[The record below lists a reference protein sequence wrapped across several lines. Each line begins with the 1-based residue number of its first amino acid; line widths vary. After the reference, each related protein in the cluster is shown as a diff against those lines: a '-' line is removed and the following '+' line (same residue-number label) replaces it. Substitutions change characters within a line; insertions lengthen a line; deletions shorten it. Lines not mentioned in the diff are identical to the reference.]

1 MEDVVL
7 ELERPVRTRKQCM
20 VKVSAEIDREGA
32 IESNSLG
39 FTSKI
44 FVQATLPH
52 RDPGPVPLWG
62 RQNGDFAFTI
72 QPGTKPGKD
81 GSPEQIGLPYG
92 TIPRLLLIWMA
103 TEATRTKKRELTL
116 GHTLSRFMGQ
126 IGLIPTGGR
135 WGTVTR
141 LKEQMERLF
150 SSRISFSFQ
159 NREERRELFAFSPMN
174 IGKATLWWDSKNYA
188 QGSLFESSLVLSEE
202 FFNQLVSSPV
212 PIDMRAIGALRQSPL
227 ELDIYTWLTH
237 RMSYLRR
244 QTPTI
249 FWEELATQFGSEYKQ
264 LRDFRIN
271 FNRCVKN
278 VLTVYPEARIELS
291 EGGIILK
298 PGKTHIKQIPRFLTS

>member
-1 MEDVVL
+1 MDDGIL
-7 ELERPVRTRKQCM
+7 ELEKPVHTRKQSI
-20 VKVSAEIDREGA
+20 VKASTRIDQRDA
-32 IESNSLG
+32 IESNSIG

-72 QPGTKPGKD
+72 QPGTKPG
-81 GSPEQIGLPYG
+81 GNGLPEQIGLPYG

-103 TEATRTKKRELTL
+103 TEATQTKKRELTL
-116 GHTLSRFMGQ
+116 GNTLSCFMNR

-150 SSRISFSFQ
+150 SSRISFSFRNQ
-159 NREERRELFAFSPMN
+159 EKRGGGFAFSPMN
-174 IGKATLWWDSKNYA
+174 IGKTTLWWDAKNYA
-188 QGSLFESSLVLSEE
+188 QGSPFEGSLVLSEE
-202 FFNQLVSSPV
+202 FFNQLVASPV

-249 FWEELATQFGSEYKQ
+249 FWEDLATQFGSEYKE
-264 LRDFRIN
+264 LRNFRLN
-271 FNRCVKN
+271 FIRCVKN
-278 VLTVYPEARIELS
+278 VLSVYPEARIELVD
-291 EGGIILK
+291 GGVVLK
-298 PGKTHIKQIPRFLTS
+298 PGKTHIKQIPKLLTT

>member
-1 MEDVVL
+1 MDDVVL
-7 ELERPVRTRKQCM
+7 ELERPVHTRKQDIVRM
-20 VKVSAEIDREGA
+20 STEIDRQPA
-32 IESNSLG
+32 IECNSLG
-39 FTSKI
+39 FASKV

-72 QPGTKPGKD
+72 QPGTRSGKD

-116 GHTLSRFMGQ
+116 GHTLSRFMSQ

-159 NREERRELFAFSPMN
+159 NREERGELFAFSPMN

-188 QGSLFESSLVLSEE
+188 QGSSFESSLVLSEE
-202 FFNQLVSSPV
+202 FFDQLVSSPV

-244 QTPTI
+244 RTPTI
-249 FWEELATQFGSEYKQ
+249 FWENLATQFGSEYKE
-264 LRDFRIN
+264 LRNFRLN
-271 FNRCVKN
+271 FIRCVKN
-278 VLTVYPEARIELS
+278 VLSVYPEARIELVD
-291 EGGIILK
+291 GGVVLK
-298 PGKTHIKQIPRFLTS
+298 PGKTHIKQTPKLLTT